1 MVRKSYG
8 EAVADKEPVLVE
20 LTVPTRQSPIDG
32 LVVVPG
38 TIPGKNVLDLS
49 ETDDRI
55 ADFLAM
61 AAHSDEGF
69 VARVDN
75 EDRALA
81 VVAATAAALCGADI
95 RAALA
100 EPDATFLAGLSAQAL
115 TAVRTVLLGIETAQP
130 DNVDRHLRTVLTSST
145 EN

>member
-1 MVRKSYG
+1 
-8 EAVADKEPVLVE
+8 VADKEPVLVE
-20 LTVPTRQSPIDG
+20 LTAPNRHSPIDG

-38 TIPGKNVLDLS
+38 TIPGKTVLDLS

-69 VARVDN
+69 VARADD
-75 EDRALA
+75 EHRALA
-81 VVAATAAALCGADI
+81 VVAAAAAALCGADI

-100 EPDATFLAGLSAQAL
+100 EPDTAFLGGLSPQAL
-115 TAVRTVLLGIETAQP
+115 GAVRTVLLGIETEQRE
-130 DNVDRHLRTVLTSST
+130 DVDRHLRSVLTSST
-145 EN
+145 